1 MYAVRV
7 SKNFKKGARDVELCK
22 ANRLYS
28 LASLDN
34 LLLPGDR
41 EQKPTITTIAE
52 RNFNNDNDTK

>member
-28 LASLDN
+28 LASLAN
-34 LLLPGDR
+34 FLLPGDR
-41 EQKPTITTIAE
+41 ETNYNMISRAKFQ
-52 RNFNNDNDTK
+52 

>member
-22 ANRLYS
+22 ANRLYHW
-28 LASLDN
+28 
-34 LLLPGDR
+34 LPLTTCCYP
-41 EQKPTITTIAE
+41 ETEKKPTITTIAE

>member
-41 EQKPTITTIAE
+41 EET
-52 RNFNNDNDTK
+52 NYNNYSRARFQQ